1 MTTHGVDTRALAPA
15 VAEWAAAGVTPVH
28 VAVDGCLAGAIGI
41 ADRIKSGAVEA
52 IRQLQGM
59 GLDVIIVTGD
69 HRATAEAVGR
79 AAGIEQ
85 AVAEALPHRK
95 VAEVR
100 RLQAEGRIVAMVGD
114 GINDAWPLR
123 KLMWASRSGPA
134 PTSPSMPAT

>member
-1 MTTHGVDTRALAPA
+1 VPG
-15 VAEWAAAGVTPVH
+15 
-28 VAVDGCLAGAIGI
+28 GAIGI

-85 AVAEALPHRK
+85 VVAEALPHRK